1 MTNANGNT
9 SSEFQGD
16 DSLETRIDNLETKV
30 DHGFERLGGQIE
42 HLGGQIERL
51 GGEIDRLDAKIDSSV
66 ERLDAKIDSSV
77 ERLDAKIDSSVER
90 LEARADQ
97 TDARVDRIEGW
108 VSGMRGQQY
117 EQHCRAT
124 IAAAMSRYLRRA
136 RIGDA
141 EALAEQ
147 LSDAFEGGA
156 IDQRQYHSA
165 SMTDIVGQ
173 GYCRQRQTHVH
184 LAAETSIRLN
194 RSDIDRVR
202 ERADILT
209 TVTGNTHIAYCIAH
223 RQWSGQLES
232 YADARQV
239 TLLHYHWDG
248 LVEISEAAVEED
260 D

>member
-9 SSEFQGD
+9 SSEPQGD
-16 DSLETRIDNLETKV
+16 GSLETRFDDLETKV
-30 DHGFERLGGQIE
+30 DQGFERLDAKIDSGVEYLDAKIE
-42 HLGGQIERL
+42 
-51 GGEIDRLDAKIDSSV
+51 RLDAKIDSSV

-77 ERLDAKIDSSVER
+77 ERLDAKIDSSVGR
-90 LEARADQ
+90 L
-97 TDARVDRIEGW
+97 DARIDRVEGW

-124 IAAAMSRYLRRA
+124 IGAAMSRYLRRA
-136 RIGDA
+136 RTGDP

-147 LSDAFEGGA
+147 LSDAFEDGA

-165 SMTDIVGQ
+165 SVTDIVGQ
-173 GYCRQRQTHVH
+173 GYCRQRQANVH

-194 RSDIDRVR
+194 RSDIDRAR

-232 YADARQV
+232 YAEGRQV

-260 D
+260 A

>member
-9 SSEFQGD
+9 SSGLQGD
-16 DSLETRIDNLETKV
+16 DSLETRFNSLEAKV
-30 DHGFERLGGQIE
+30 DQGFE
-42 HLGGQIERL
+42 
-51 GGEIDRLDAKIDSSV
+51 RLDAKIDSSV
-66 ERLDAKIDSSV
+66 EHLDAKIERLDAKIDSSV
-77 ERLDAKIDSSVER
+77 ERLDAKIDNSVER
-90 LEARADQ
+90 LEARADR

-124 IAAAMSRYLRRA
+124 IGAAMSRYLRRA
-136 RIGDA
+136 RIGDP

-147 LSDAFEGGA
+147 LSDAFEDGA

-165 SMTDIVGQ
+165 SVTDIVGQ
-173 GYCRQRQTHVH
+173 GYCRQRQANVH

-194 RSDIDRVR
+194 RSDIDRAR

-232 YADARQV
+232 YAEGRQV

-248 LVEISEAAVEED
+248 LVEISEAAVAED
-260 D
+260 A

>member
-42 HLGGQIERL
+42 RL
-51 GGEIDRLDAKIDSSV
+51 GGEI
-66 ERLDAKIDSSV
+66 ERLDAKIDSRV

>member
-42 HLGGQIERL
+42 RL
-51 GGEIDRLDAKIDSSV
+51 GGEI

-141 EALAEQ
+141 EAHAEQ

>member
-9 SSEFQGD
+9 ASEFQGD

-42 HLGGQIERL
+42 RVGGQI
-51 GGEIDRLDAKIDSSV
+51 

-141 EALAEQ
+141 ETLAEQ

-194 RSDIDRVR
+194 RSDIDRVC

-248 LVEISEAAVEED
+248 LVEISETAVEED

>member
-42 HLGGQIERL
+42 RL
-51 GGEIDRLDAKIDSSV
+51 GGEI
-66 ERLDAKIDSSV
+66 ERLDAKIDSRV

-141 EALAEQ
+141 ETLAEQ
-147 LSDAFEGGA
+147 LSDAFEGGD
-156 IDQRQYHSA
+156 IDQRQYHFA

>member
-9 SSEFQGD
+9 SPELQGD
-16 DSLETRIDNLETKV
+16 DSLETRFDNLETKV
-30 DHGFERLGGQIE
+30 DQGF
-42 HLGGQIERL
+42 
-51 GGEIDRLDAKIDSSV
+51 
-66 ERLDAKIDSSV
+66 ERLDAKI

-124 IAAAMSRYLRRA
+124 IGAAMSRYLRRA
-136 RIGDA
+136 RIGDT

-173 GYCRQRQTHVH
+173 GFCRQRQTHVH

-194 RSDIDRVR
+194 RSDIDRAR

-232 YADARQV
+232 YADGQQV

-248 LVEISEAAVEED
+248 LVEISEAAMEED
-260 D
+260 A

>member
-1 MTNANGNT
+1 MTSANGNT
-9 SSEFQGD
+9 SSEPQGD
-16 DSLETRIDNLETKV
+16 GGLETRFDNLETKV
-30 DHGFERLGGQIE
+30 DQGFE
-42 HLGGQIERL
+42 
-51 GGEIDRLDAKIDSSV
+51 RLDAKIDSSV

-90 LEARADQ
+90 L
-97 TDARVDRIEGW
+97 DARIDRIEGW

-124 IAAAMSRYLRRA
+124 IGAAMSRYLRRA
-136 RIGDA
+136 RAGDPD
-141 EALAEQ
+141 ALAEQ
-147 LSDAFEGGA
+147 LSDAFEDGA
-156 IDQRQYHSA
+156 IDQRQYYSA

-173 GYCRQRQTHVH
+173 GYCRQRQANVH

-194 RSDIDRVR
+194 RSDIDRAR

-223 RQWSGQLES
+223 RQWSAQLES
-232 YADARQV
+232 YAEGRQV

-248 LVEISEAAVEED
+248 LVEISETAVEED
-260 D
+260 A